1 MSNKE
6 FQMEDTTILHVLIGG
21 KTGEKQGLIRE
32 SFALLNIS
40 WKHHHQE
47 IWTINQDSKWRFSIQ
62 LHFLSEKKKWKKGM
76 CTMM

>member
-47 IWTINQDSKWRFSIQ
+47 I
-62 LHFLSEKKKWKKGM
+62 
-76 CTMM
+76 